1 MLQTLFNGASDVPPI
16 SQVITRTFW
25 SNGQAYQTGRV
36 VLKDFYSKLA
46 KLLKAFREENLG

>member
-1 MLQTLFNGASDVPPI
+1 MLETLYGGASDVPPI
-16 SQVITRTFW
+16 SRVITRFFL
-25 SNGQAYQTGRV
+25 SNSQGHQTGRV